1 MHVSFLSE
9 SLFVAVSNL
18 MCSCRFVADV
28 VSFLALSPKNTVVLR
43 CSDGFRRCCIM
54 ASALLLQLRELM
66 PSTNLDELHI
76 SALNFYYA
84 KRGNPQ
90 SNDELLSPSQIR
102 FVKFF
107 SDCVNAGI
115 VTPSVSVLL
124 GTVLLL
130 LNHVRSLYCRG
141 YHGNLPACALTLF
154 H

>member
-1 MHVSFLSE
+1 
-9 SLFVAVSNL
+9 

-28 VSFLALSPKNTVVLR
+28 VSFLAMSPKNTVVLR

-66 PSTNLDELHI
+66 PSSNLDELHI

-90 SNDELLSPSQIR
+90 SNEEFLSPSQIR

-115 VTPSVSVLL
+115 VTPSVSVPYCCFYIMFAHFCA
-124 GTVLLL
+124 GFITAIYR
-130 LNHVRSLYCRG
+130 HAHRQCFIRYAFSL
-141 YHGNLPACALTLF
+141 
-154 H
+154 